1 MWQDVRIFFGE
12 FCRRHYTTGAIV
24 PSGRFLAAALAR
36 YVAEPGCGG
45 RRILEVGPGTGAVTR
60 RIIAVMRPEDH
71 LDLVEVNERFVAR
84 LQVLFQTDPL
94 FRRVAARSRVLHC
107 PVETLDGQGQY
118 DLIVSGLPLNN
129 FPPETVEN
137 ILGVMSRLLKPGGTI
152 SFFQY
157 IALRAMRMAVSGRSQ
172 RRRLRGVRDAIH
184 KLLDGGEVRRDWIW
198 LNVPP
203 AWVHHVRL
211 AQPSQPHY
219 TCQ

>member
-1 MWQDVRIFFGE
+1 VWQDLRIFFGE

-24 PSGRFLAAALAR
+24 PSGRFLAGALAR
-36 YVAEPGCGG
+36 YVAQPGCEG

-60 RIIAVMRPEDH
+60 RIISVMRPDDH
-71 LDLVEVNERFVAR
+71 LDLVELNERFVAR
-84 LQVLFQTDPL
+84 LQALFQTDAL
-94 FRRVAARSRVLHC
+94 FRRAAERSRILHC
-107 PVETLDGQGQY
+107 PVETLPGQGEY

-137 ILGVMSRLLKPGGTI
+137 ILCVMSRLLKPGGTL

-157 IALRAMRMAVSGRSQ
+157 IALRAMRMAVSRQAQ
-172 RRRLRGVRDAIH
+172 RRRLRGVRAAIQ
-184 KLLDGGEVRRDWIW
+184 KLLDGQEIRRDWIW

-211 AQPSQPHY
+211 SKNICNDP
-219 TCQ
+219 